1 MTTTG
6 DISCFAAFASYYP
19 EGESS
24 TCPIPSCS
32 GYHVEVVDSWVS
44 RLGKKHQTYGH
55 SLKIHV
61 NSAEYDGNMWS
72 MILGV
77 NSSRMFVSS
86 WNVWFKDVFEGAD
99 KSTIV
104 VQQKHV
110 DEPEQKDLHGQY
122 SFNIVVDWLRTPDL
136 PEIFFFERALE
147 DFSCISNSPSGFAA
161 AIEKR
166 GKVKDWMDVNT
177 VVLTERGG
185 LRVK

>member
-1 MTTTG
+1 
-6 DISCFAAFASYYP
+6 
-19 EGESS
+19 
-24 TCPIPSCS
+24 
-32 GYHVEVVDSWVS
+32 
-44 RLGKKHQTYGH
+44 
-55 SLKIHV
+55 
-61 NSAEYDGNMWS
+61 

-136 PEIFFFERALE
+136 RKFYQ
-147 DFSCISNSPSGFAA
+147 
-161 AIEKR
+161 
-166 GKVKDWMDVNT
+166 KDHLSMILPLFNT
-177 VVLTERGG
+177 NL
-185 LRVK
+185 L